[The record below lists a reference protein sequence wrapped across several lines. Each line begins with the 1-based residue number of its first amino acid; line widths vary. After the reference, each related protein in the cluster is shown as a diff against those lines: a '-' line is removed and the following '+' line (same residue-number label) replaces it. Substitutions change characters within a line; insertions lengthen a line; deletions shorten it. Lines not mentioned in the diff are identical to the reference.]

1 MKNIIMKLFLM
12 LLTQICF
19 SQTNAIDE
27 LIIEGEKAYLDNNF
41 LSAKEIY
48 TKATSLYP
56 NNKDFWYNLAGSEL
70 KLGEK
75 NNACEHFYQAYFLND
90 GEALP
95 LIKQNCPNFRNGSIM
110 SLSDVEEKPK
120 FIYKGK
126 EYLLFEKNG
135 INPKYFDIL
144 TNKFKNSRILTQNFR
159 GHLYIQFKI
168 TANDSLDL
176 KINGVTGDEKK
187 VKELKDEINSIFN
200 TMVIYVSAKNKG
212 VNVDLWD
219 KWAIPIDSK

>member
-1 MKNIIMKLFLM
+1 MKIKYLLLFVAQM
-12 LLTQICF
+12 CF
-19 SQTNAIDE
+19 SQTNSIDE

-41 LSAKEIY
+41 LAAKEIY
-48 TKATSLYP
+48 TKATILYP
-56 NNKDFWYNLAGSEL
+56 KNQNFWYNLAGSEL
-70 KLGEK
+70 KLGEM
-75 NNACEHFYQAYFLND
+75 NNACEHFYQAYLLND
-90 GEALP
+90 GEVLP
-95 LIKQNCPNFRNGSIM
+95 LIKQNCPDFRNGSIM

-126 EYLLFEKNG
+126 EYLFFENNE
-135 INPKYFDIL
+135 INPKYSDIL
-144 TNKFKNSRILTQNFR
+144 KSKFKNSRILTQNFR
-159 GHLYIQFKI
+159 GRLYIQFKI

-187 VKELKDEINSIFN
+187 VKEIKEEINSIFN

-219 KWAIPIDSK
+219 KWALPIDSK